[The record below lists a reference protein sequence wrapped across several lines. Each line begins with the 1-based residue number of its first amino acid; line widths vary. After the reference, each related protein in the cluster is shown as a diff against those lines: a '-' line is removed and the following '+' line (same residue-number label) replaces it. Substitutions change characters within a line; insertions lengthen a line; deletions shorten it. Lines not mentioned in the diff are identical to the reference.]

1 MSLGFVPYCILSC
14 ILLILIT
21 TSVMLPT
28 WICIFFSEG
37 VGAVTPSFVM
47 KRERK
52 TILLIKYFVVV
63 MKSGRDSVEESRLNF
78 LEKFESNI
86 AFSDSQAIRQ
96 RNNLEKNKNLISFM
110 VLQRKED
117 F

>member
-1 MSLGFVPYCILSC
+1 
-14 ILLILIT
+14 
-21 TSVMLPT
+21 
-28 WICIFFSEG
+28 
-37 VGAVTPSFVM
+37 
-47 KRERK
+47 
-52 TILLIKYFVVV
+52 
-63 MKSGRDSVEESRLNF
+63 MKSGRDSVDESRLNF